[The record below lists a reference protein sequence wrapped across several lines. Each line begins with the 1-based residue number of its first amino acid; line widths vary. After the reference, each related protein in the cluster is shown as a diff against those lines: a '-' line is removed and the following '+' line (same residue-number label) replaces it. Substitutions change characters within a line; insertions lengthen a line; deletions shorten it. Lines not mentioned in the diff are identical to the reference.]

1 MAGDNPIGL
10 VLRVLVGGAVISGG
24 LLFAAQALHRPEA
37 GKEVKVEKI
46 GPTMTNLPAKAPAT
60 PTVQA
65 IEVPTLPPV
74 QSVAPAPK
82 PPAVSVIA
90 SPAAPALIPQGAA
103 PQNVAPAV
111 RAPSPVPAPQAVA
124 LDSPAIAA
132 EGDSV
137 AKPARPRSGAAGCT
151 SYKTYN
157 AQTQTYRGFDG
168 KTYDCR

>member
-24 LLFAAQALHRPEA
+24 LLFAAQALHRPDA
-37 GKEVKVEKI
+37 PKESKVEKI
-46 GPTMTNLPAKAPAT
+46 GPTMSNLPKPAAT

-74 QSVAPAPK
+74 QNVAPAK
-82 PPAVSVIA
+82 PGAASVVA
-90 SPAAPALIPQGAA
+90 APAAPALIPQPLSSQPSAA
-103 PQNVAPAV
+103 AARAPAP
-111 RAPSPVPAPQAVA
+111 APAPQPVA
-124 LDSPAIAA
+124 LDAPPSPID
-132 EGDSV
+132 GDNPTRP
-137 AKPARPRSGAAGCT
+137 AKSRSGAAGCT
-151 SYKTYN
+151 NYKTYN